1 MSDGPTDPSAARPP
15 KPFPDRDLLDEI
27 ASAIQV
33 HPEAAP
39 DDIRRMVP
47 ATREMDDST
56 LIEWIAVGRT
66 GAP

>member
-1 MSDGPTDPSAARPP
+1 MTNDPTDVRPP
-15 KPFPDRDLLDEI
+15 RPLPDRDLLDEI
-27 ASAIQV
+27 AAAIQV

-47 ATREMDDST
+47 ATREMDDAT
-56 LIEWIAVGRT
+56 LTQWIAAGRA